1 MHTVSRLVRAVWP
14 SITARLYSSTS
25 TKDISGIFP
34 PIPTPFNADETIAWD
49 KLESNIKKWNEIPLR
64 GYVVQGSTGEYTFMT
79 PQERVEAVRRV
90 KDFAGPGKM
99 VIAGSGCESTRDT
112 INMTREMSSAGAE
125 AVLVVTPCYYK
136 GRMTSGAFIQHYTR
150 VADDSPVPV
159 ILYSVPSNTGIDLP
173 PDAIIQLA
181 KHPNIIGIKESGGD
195 VARIGSLVHNT
206 SKDGFQVLSGS
217 ASFLYPALGVGS
229 VGGVCAL
236 ANVLGGPLCQL
247 EQLVKEGKL
256 NEAKLLQH
264 RLIAPNAAVTKVYGI
279 AGVKKAM
286 EWFGFYGGPT
296 RSPLQSLTEPEEK
309 ALRDTFVS
317 SGFL

>member
-1 MHTVSRLVRAVWP
+1 MHSVSRLFRAVWP
-14 SITARLYSSTS
+14 SVTARLYSSTTS
-25 TKDISGIFP
+25 KDISGIFP

-79 PQERVEAVRRV
+79 PQERVEVVRRV
-90 KDFAGPGKM
+90 KDFTGPGKM
-99 VIAGSGCESTRDT
+99 LIAGSGCESTRDT
-112 INMTREMSSAGAE
+112 ITMTREMSSAGAE

-136 GRMTSGAFIQHYTR
+136 GRMTSSAFIQHYTR

-195 VARIGSLVHNT
+195 IARIGSLVHNT
-206 SKDGFQVLSGS
+206 AKDGFQVLSGS
-217 ASFLYPALGVGS
+217 ASFLYPALSVGC

-236 ANVLGGPLCQL
+236 GNVLGGPLCQL

-264 RLIAPNAAVTKVYGI
+264 RLIAVNAAVTTVYGI

-296 RSPLQSLTEPEEK
+296 RSPLQSLTESEEK
-309 ALRDTFVS
+309 DLRDTFVN